1 MRINAQAKI
10 FAIISYFPYSY
21 TVLTEK
27 IKQTLRLDSQKYH
40 EQFKGCLYLLLG
52 PKSAP
57 IMIRHDWNFIREI
70 WPLLVKSMPSEKPS
84 IINLVSS
91 ITDVVEKFFP
101 TIAIKLVIPDSA
113 LQAAYRLAENRP
125 VCDLSNFQKEIQNG
139 ENYLSVKSS
148 ERREAYDGTVNAL
161 LEVLQNGNL

>member
-1 MRINAQAKI
+1 MNAQNKI
-10 FAIISYFPYSY
+10 FSVISYFPYSY
-21 TVLTEK
+21 TVLTDK
-27 IKQTLRLDSQKYH
+27 IKETLQLDSQQYH

-57 IMIRHDWNFIREI
+57 IIIRHDWKFIREI

-84 IINLVSS
+84 IINLVSA

-101 TIAIKLVIPDSA
+101 TIAIKLVIPDDT
-113 LQAAYRLAENRP
+113 LQAAYFLANNEPKCN
-125 VCDLSNFQKEIQNG
+125 LSRFQQQIANG
-139 ENYLSVKSS
+139 ENYLNMKSK

-161 LEVLQNGNL
+161 LDVLQKGNL